1 MDELYLIA
9 HKVRS
14 ELAFDIAQRVVIGDE
29 DVWFIPTSGHRA
41 YPLRWQPLTENPRRE
56 L

>member
-14 ELAFDIAQRVVIGDE
+14 ELAFDIAQRVVRTRIAKG
-29 DVWFIPTSGHRA
+29 VPAI
-41 YPLRWQPLTENPRRE
+41 
-56 L
+56 

>member
-9 HKVRS
+9 HKVSS
-14 ELAFDIAQRVVIGDE
+14 ELAFDIAQRVVIGD
-29 DVWFIPTSGHRA
+29 DHPDIRA
-41 YPLRWQPLTENPRRE
+41 PRLSLALATAHGDPRRE